1 MSDKLMVVVKQLRE
15 KNERLRKENERL
27 RSLVREAY
35 AEGFNDGGLAAHP
48 MNPSIDWEDSWRA
61 SASREELGDE

>member
-1 MSDKLMVVVKQLRE
+1 MIESPFEKLRKKNGQLKE
-15 KNERLRKENERL
+15 EVERLRD
-27 RSLVREAY
+27 LVREAY

-48 MNPSIDWEDSWRA
+48 MQRSIKCKDSWEA